1 MIYFIKKYWKYV
13 LIVFCCI
20 ILFTF
25 AFLYNTKEEK
35 ISIDNEKKLS
45 VTKKLISKEQNTTSD
60 NVKTVFVDVKGAVNA
75 PGVYELE
82 NTKRVID
89 AINLAGGLSD
99 NANTINLNL
108 SKKLEDEMYII
119 VYTKKEIADFKK
131 NNSSSEITCASNE
144 CLCPDTNNEACI
156 NKNSNKNSSNA
167 KASNSSI
174 NSKVSINTANKEE
187 LMTLSGIGESKANA
201 IISYRQENG
210 NFKMIED
217 IKNVSGIGDAV
228 YQKIK
233 DNITL

>member
-35 ISIDNEKKLS
+35 LSIDNEKKLS
-45 VTKKLISKEQNTTSD
+45 VTKKNILKEQNTTSD

-131 NNSSSEITCASNE
+131 NNNSSEISCASNE

-156 NKNSNKNSSNA
+156 NQNSNKNSSNT
-167 KASNSSI
+167 KTSSSNS
-174 NSKVSINTANKEE
+174 NSKVSINTAKKEE

-217 IKNVSGIGDAV
+217 IKNVSGIGDVV
-228 YQKIK
+228 YEKIK
-233 DNITL
+233 DSITL